1 MDSSIKKM
9 RSLKD
14 ILLFFFLL
22 SFSNLNGQN
31 IISGKIISLDSK
43 NPIKDVEI
51 FEKSFGKLAQTNSKG
66 FFEFTTT
73 KNKLSLIFFAYNYN
87 VYEQSISINGDTI
100 INTELLPLSKELM
113 EVEITQRKQKIFE
126 IKRLNDIEG
135 TSIYAGKKNEVI
147 LVNQSMANL
156 ASNNARQIYS
166 QISGLNI
173 YQNDDAGLQLNIG
186 GRGLDPNRTANFNTR
201 QNGYDISADV
211 LGYPESYYAPA
222 SEGLEEIQIVRGAA
236 SLQYGT
242 QFGGLVNF
250 IMKKPNLERSAEIIS
265 RNTFG
270 SNKLYT
276 NYTSLSGRV
285 NKFSY
290 ISFINYK
297 KGDGFRPNSKFESSN
312 IYTHIGYEFNSK
324 IKLSTEIT
332 FLDYLAQQAGGL
344 SDVMFNQNPLQSN
357 RERNWFKVGW
367 LLYNFQV
374 FYTPSK
380 NNSLSLNLF
389 GLKANRYALGF
400 RTNRVSQID
409 SFEERD
415 LIKSNFNNFGFEAKY
430 LKKYLLNNH
439 QSAFLIGTKFYKA
452 DNYSEQGPGSDNIE
466 PDFNFDRLNYPHYNN
481 QSNYRYPNLNIALFG
496 ENIFKIN
503 QYLSITPG
511 FRLEHIKT
519 ESIGFYK
526 KINLDAA
533 DNVILDSTI
542 YNNNNNNRAFVLL
555 GTGISYKKGIEIYG
569 NISQNYRSVTFADI
583 SIINPA
589 FVISPDIQD
598 EKGFTIDLGL
608 RGDFKKI
615 FSYDISVFNLFY
627 NNRIGF
633 VQKEFDDGSV
643 KSERGNV
650 GDALIY
656 GLETLVDIN
665 INKLISNDENNIFT
679 FYINTSFINSEY
691 IDSDKNGIIGNRVEF
706 IPIINL
712 KSGVRLGYKNILTN
726 LQLTVLSDQF
736 TDASN
741 AVESNLSG
749 VIGKI
754 PSYEVLDLSA
764 SYKYKKLKFEFGI
777 NNILDNKYF
786 TRRATGYP
794 GPGIIPS
801 PNRNIYTTIEIRL

>member
-1 MDSSIKKM
+1 M
-9 RSLKD
+9 RFFKN
-14 ILLFFFLL
+14 ILLISFLL
-22 SFSNLNGQN
+22 SFNFLSGQN
-31 IISGKIISLDSK
+31 IISGKIISSESK
-43 NPIKDVEI
+43 QAIKGVEI
-51 FEKSFGKLAQTNSKG
+51 FEKNIGKIAQTNSEG
-66 FFEFTTT
+66 FYEFAT
-73 KNKLSLIFFAYNYN
+73 KKNNISLIFFAYNYN
-87 VYEQSISINGDTI
+87 VYEQKLNFNGDTI
-100 INTELLPLSKELM
+100 INKELLPLSKQLM

-166 QISGLNI
+166 QVSGLNI

-222 SEGLEEIQIVRGAA
+222 SEGLEEIQIIRGAA

-250 IMKKPNLERSAEIIS
+250 IMKKPNLEKNTEIIS
-265 RNTFG
+265 RNTIG
-270 SNKLYT
+270 SNQLYT

-297 KGDGFRPNSKFESSN
+297 RGNGFRPNSKFESSN
-312 IYTHIGYEFNSK
+312 IYTHIGYELNSK
-324 IKLSTEIT
+324 LKLSTEIT

-344 SDVMFNQNPLQSN
+344 SDMMFNQNSLQSN

-415 LIKSNFNNFGFEAKY
+415 LIKSDFNNFGFEAKY

-452 DNYSEQGPGSDNIE
+452 DNYSEQGPGSDSIE
-466 PDFNFDRLNYPHYNN
+466 PDFNFDISNYPNYNN

-503 QYLSITPG
+503 NSLSITPG
-511 FRLEHIKT
+511 IRFEHIKT

-526 KINLDAA
+526 KINLDGA

-542 YNNNNNNRAFVLL
+542 YNNNNNERKFVLF
-555 GTGISYKKGIEIYG
+555 GTGLSYKKDVEIYG

-589 FVISPDIQD
+589 FVINPNIKD
-598 EKGFTIDLGL
+598 EKGFTIDLGI
-608 RGDFKKI
+608 RGDFKNI
-615 FSYDISVFNLFY
+615 FSYDISGFNLFY
-627 NNRIGF
+627 NDRIGF
-633 VQKEFDDGSV
+633 VQKEFEDGSV

-650 GDALIY
+650 GDAKIY
-656 GLETLVDIN
+656 GLETLIDIN
-665 INKLISNDENNIFT
+665 INKLISEVDNNIFT

-691 IDSDKNGIIGNRVEF
+691 VDSDKNGIIGNRVEF
-706 IPIINL
+706 IPKINL
-712 KSGVRLGYKNILTN
+712 KSGIRLGYKNILTN
-726 LQLTVLSDQF
+726 LQFTVLSDQF

-749 VIGKI
+749 VIGQV
-754 PSYEVLDLSA
+754 PAYNVLDLSA

-777 NNILDNKYF
+777 NNMLDNKYF

>member
-1 MDSSIKKM
+1 M
-9 RSLKD
+9 RFFKN
-14 ILLFFFLL
+14 ILLISFIL
-22 SFSNLNGQN
+22 SFNFLSSQN
-31 IISGKIISLDSK
+31 IISGKIISSESK
-43 NPIKDVEI
+43 QAIKGVEI
-51 FEKSFGKLAQTNSKG
+51 FEKNIGKIAQTNSEG
-66 FFEFTTT
+66 FYEFST
-73 KNKLSLIFFAYNYN
+73 KKNNISLIFFAYNYN
-87 VYEQSISINGDTI
+87 VYEQKLNFSGDTI
-100 INTELLPLSKELM
+100 INKELLPLSKQLM

-166 QISGLNI
+166 QVSGLNI

-222 SEGLEEIQIVRGAA
+222 SEGLEEIQIIRGAA

-250 IMKKPNLERSAEIIS
+250 IMKKPNLEKNTEIIS
-265 RNTFG
+265 RNTIG
-270 SNKLYT
+270 SNQLYT

-297 KGDGFRPNSKFESSN
+297 RGNGFRPNSKFESSN
-312 IYTHIGYEFNSK
+312 IYTHIGYELNSK
-324 IKLSTEIT
+324 LKLSTEIT

-344 SDVMFNQNPLQSN
+344 SDMMFNQNSLQSN

-415 LIKSNFNNFGFEAKY
+415 LIKSDFNNFGFEAKY

-452 DNYSEQGPGSDNIE
+452 DNYSEQGPGSDSIE
-466 PDFNFDRLNYPHYNN
+466 PDFNFDISNYPNYNN

-503 QYLSITPG
+503 NSLSITPG
-511 FRLEHIKT
+511 IRFEHIKT

-526 KINLDAA
+526 KINLDGA

-542 YNNNNNNRAFVLL
+542 YNNNNNERKFVLF
-555 GTGISYKKGIEIYG
+555 GTGLSYKKDVEIYG

-589 FVISPDIQD
+589 FVINPNIKD
-598 EKGFTIDLGL
+598 EKGFTIDLGI
-608 RGDFKKI
+608 RGDFKNI
-615 FSYDISVFNLFY
+615 FSYDISGFNLFY
-627 NNRIGF
+627 NDRIGF
-633 VQKEFDDGSV
+633 VQKEFEDGSV

-650 GDALIY
+650 GDAKIY
-656 GLETLVDIN
+656 GLETLIDIN
-665 INKLISNDENNIFT
+665 INKLISEVDNNIFT

-706 IPIINL
+706 IPKINL
-712 KSGVRLGYKNILTN
+712 KSGIRLGYKNILTN
-726 LQLTVLSDQF
+726 LQFTVLSDQF

-749 VIGKI
+749 VIGLI
-754 PSYEVLDLSA
+754 PSYNVLDLSA

-777 NNILDNKYF
+777 NNMLDNKYF

>member
-1 MDSSIKKM
+1 M
-9 RSLKD
+9 RFFKN
-14 ILLFFFLL
+14 ILLISFLL
-22 SFSNLNGQN
+22 SFNFLSGQN
-31 IISGKIISLDSK
+31 IISGKIISSESK
-43 NPIKDVEI
+43 QAIKGVEI
-51 FEKSFGKLAQTNSKG
+51 FEKNIGKIAQTNSEG
-66 FFEFTTT
+66 FYEFST
-73 KNKLSLIFFAYNYN
+73 KKNNISLIFFAYNYN
-87 VYEQSISINGDTI
+87 VYEQKLNFNGDTI
-100 INTELLPLSKELM
+100 INKELLPLSKQLM

-166 QISGLNI
+166 QVSGLNI

-222 SEGLEEIQIVRGAA
+222 SEGLEEIQIIRGAA

-250 IMKKPNLERSAEIIS
+250 IMKKPNLEKNTEIIS
-265 RNTFG
+265 RNTIG
-270 SNKLYT
+270 SNQLYT

-297 KGDGFRPNSKFESSN
+297 RGNGFRPNSKFESSN
-312 IYTHIGYEFNSK
+312 IYTHIGYELNSK
-324 IKLSTEIT
+324 LKLSTEIT

-344 SDVMFNQNPLQSN
+344 SDKMFNQNSLQSN

-415 LIKSNFNNFGFEAKY
+415 LIKSDFNNFGFEAKY

-452 DNYSEQGPGSDNIE
+452 DNYSEQGPGSDSIE
-466 PDFNFDRLNYPHYNN
+466 PDFNFDISNYPNYNN

-503 QYLSITPG
+503 NSLSITPG
-511 FRLEHIKT
+511 IRFEHIKT

-526 KINLDAA
+526 KINLDGA

-542 YNNNNNNRAFVLL
+542 YNNNNNERKFVLF
-555 GTGISYKKGIEIYG
+555 GTGLSYKKDVEIYG

-589 FVISPDIQD
+589 FVINPNIKD
-598 EKGFTIDLGL
+598 EKGFTIDLGI
-608 RGDFKKI
+608 RGDFKNI
-615 FSYDISVFNLFY
+615 FSYDISGFNLFY
-627 NNRIGF
+627 NDRIGF
-633 VQKEFDDGSV
+633 VQKEFEDGSV

-650 GDALIY
+650 GDAKIY
-656 GLETLVDIN
+656 GLETLIDIN
-665 INKLISNDENNIFT
+665 INRLISEVDNNIFT

-691 IDSDKNGIIGNRVEF
+691 VDSDKNGIIGNRVEF
-706 IPIINL
+706 IPKINL
-712 KSGVRLGYKNILTN
+712 KSGIRLGYKNILTN
-726 LQLTVLSDQF
+726 LQFTVLSDQF

-749 VIGKI
+749 VIGLI
-754 PSYEVLDLSA
+754 PSYNVLDLSA

-777 NNILDNKYF
+777 NNMLDNKYF

>member
-1 MDSSIKKM
+1 M
-9 RSLKD
+9 RFFKN
-14 ILLFFFLL
+14 ILLISFLL
-22 SFSNLNGQN
+22 SFNFLSGQN
-31 IISGKIISLDSK
+31 IISGKIISSESK
-43 NPIKDVEI
+43 QAIKGVEI
-51 FEKSFGKLAQTNSKG
+51 FEKNIGKIAQTNSEG
-66 FFEFTTT
+66 FYEFST
-73 KNKLSLIFFAYNYN
+73 KKNNISLIFFAYNYN
-87 VYEQSISINGDTI
+87 VYEQKLNFNGDTI
-100 INTELLPLSKELM
+100 INKELLPLSKQLM

-166 QISGLNI
+166 QVSGLNI

-222 SEGLEEIQIVRGAA
+222 SEGLEEIQIIRGAA

-250 IMKKPNLERSAEIIS
+250 IMKKPNLEKNTEIIS
-265 RNTFG
+265 RNTIG
-270 SNKLYT
+270 SNQLYT

-297 KGDGFRPNSKFESSN
+297 RGNGFRPNSKFESSN
-312 IYTHIGYEFNSK
+312 IYTHIGYELNSK
-324 IKLSTEIT
+324 LKLSTEIT

-344 SDVMFNQNPLQSN
+344 SDKMFNQNSLQSN

-415 LIKSNFNNFGFEAKY
+415 LIKSDFNNFGFEAKY

-452 DNYSEQGPGSDNIE
+452 DNYSEQGPGSDSIE
-466 PDFNFDRLNYPHYNN
+466 PDFNFDISNYPNYNN

-503 QYLSITPG
+503 NSLSITPG
-511 FRLEHIKT
+511 IRFEHIKT

-526 KINLDAA
+526 KINLDGA

-542 YNNNNNNRAFVLL
+542 YNNNNNERKFVLF
-555 GTGISYKKGIEIYG
+555 GTGLSYKKDVEIYG

-589 FVISPDIQD
+589 FVINPNIKD
-598 EKGFTIDLGL
+598 EKGFTIDLGI
-608 RGDFKKI
+608 RGDFKNI
-615 FSYDISVFNLFY
+615 FSYDISGFNLFY
-627 NNRIGF
+627 NDRIGF
-633 VQKEFDDGSV
+633 VQKEFEDGSV

-650 GDALIY
+650 GDAKIY
-656 GLETLVDIN
+656 GLETLIDIN
-665 INKLISNDENNIFT
+665 INKLISEVDNNIFT

-691 IDSDKNGIIGNRVEF
+691 VDSDKNGIIGNRVEF
-706 IPIINL
+706 IPKINL
-712 KSGVRLGYKNILTN
+712 KSGIRLGYKNILTN
-726 LQLTVLSDQF
+726 LQFTFLSDQF

-749 VIGKI
+749 VIGLI
-754 PSYEVLDLSA
+754 PSYNVLDLSA

-777 NNILDNKYF
+777 NNMLDNKYF

>member
-1 MDSSIKKM
+1 M
-9 RSLKD
+9 R
-14 ILLFFFLL
+14 FFKNIFLISFLL
-22 SFSNLNGQN
+22 SFNFLSGQN
-31 IISGKIISLDSK
+31 IISGKIISSESK
-43 NPIKDVEI
+43 QAIKGVEI
-51 FEKSFGKLAQTNSKG
+51 FEKNIGKIAQTNSEG
-66 FFEFTTT
+66 FYEFST
-73 KNKLSLIFFAYNYN
+73 KKNNISLIFFAYNYN
-87 VYEQSISINGDTI
+87 VYEQKLNFSGDTI
-100 INTELLPLSKELM
+100 INKELLPLSKQLM

-166 QISGLNI
+166 QVSGLNI

-222 SEGLEEIQIVRGAA
+222 SEGLEEIQIIRGAA

-250 IMKKPNLERSAEIIS
+250 IMKKPNLEKNTEIIS
-265 RNTFG
+265 RNTIG
-270 SNKLYT
+270 SNQLYT

-297 KGDGFRPNSKFESSN
+297 RGNGFRPNSKFESSN
-312 IYTHIGYEFNSK
+312 IYTHIGYELNSK
-324 IKLSTEIT
+324 LKLSTEIT
-332 FLDYLAQQAGGL
+332 FLDYLSQQAGGL
-344 SDVMFNQNPLQSN
+344 SDMMFNQNSLQSN

-415 LIKSNFNNFGFEAKY
+415 LIKSDFNNFGFEAKY

-439 QSAFLIGTKFYKA
+439 QSAFMIGTKFYKA
-452 DNYSEQGPGSDNIE
+452 DNYSVQGPGSDSIE
-466 PDFNFDRLNYPHYNN
+466 PDFNFDISNYPNYNN

-503 QYLSITPG
+503 TSLSFTPG
-511 FRLEHIKT
+511 IRFEHIKT

-526 KINLDAA
+526 KINLDGA

-542 YNNNNNNRAFVLL
+542 YNNNNNERKFVLV
-555 GTGISYKKGIEIYG
+555 GTGLSYKKDVEIYG

-589 FVISPDIQD
+589 FVINPNIKD
-598 EKGFTIDLGL
+598 EKGFTIDLGI
-608 RGDFKKI
+608 RGDFKNI
-615 FSYDISVFNLFY
+615 FSYDISGFNLFY
-627 NNRIGF
+627 NDRIGF
-633 VQKEFDDGSV
+633 VQKEFEDGSV

-650 GDALIY
+650 GDAKIY
-656 GLETLVDIN
+656 GLETLIDIN
-665 INKLISNDENNIFT
+665 INKLISEVDNNIFT

-691 IDSDKNGIIGNRVEF
+691 VDSDKNGIIGNRVEF
-706 IPIINL
+706 IPKINL
-712 KSGVRLGYKNILTN
+712 KSGIRLGYKNILTN
-726 LQLTVLSDQF
+726 LQFTFLSDQF

-749 VIGKI
+749 VIGLI
-754 PSYEVLDLSA
+754 PSYNVLDLSA

-777 NNILDNKYF
+777 NNMLDNKYF

>member
-1 MDSSIKKM
+1 M
-9 RSLKD
+9 RFFKN
-14 ILLFFFLL
+14 ILLISFLL
-22 SFSNLNGQN
+22 SFNFLSGQN
-31 IISGKIISLDSK
+31 IISGKIISSESK
-43 NPIKDVEI
+43 QAIKGVEI
-51 FEKSFGKLAQTNSKG
+51 FEKNIGKIAQTNSEG
-66 FFEFTTT
+66 LYEFST
-73 KNKLSLIFFAYNYN
+73 KKNNISLIFFAYNYN
-87 VYEQSISINGDTI
+87 VYEQKLNFNGDTI
-100 INTELLPLSKELM
+100 INKELLPLSKQLM

-166 QISGLNI
+166 QVSGLNI

-222 SEGLEEIQIVRGAA
+222 SEGLEEIQIIRGAA

-250 IMKKPNLERSAEIIS
+250 IMKKPNLEKNTEIIS
-265 RNTFG
+265 RNTIG
-270 SNKLYT
+270 SNQLYT

-297 KGDGFRPNSKFESSN
+297 RGNGFRPNSKFESSN
-312 IYTHIGYEFNSK
+312 IYTHIGYELNSK
-324 IKLSTEIT
+324 LKLSTEIT

-344 SDVMFNQNPLQSN
+344 SDMMFNQNSLQSN

-415 LIKSNFNNFGFEAKY
+415 LIKSDFNNFGFEAKY

-452 DNYSEQGPGSDNIE
+452 DNYSEQGPGSDSIE
-466 PDFNFDRLNYPHYNN
+466 PDFNFDISNYPNYNN

-503 QYLSITPG
+503 NSLSITPG
-511 FRLEHIKT
+511 IRFEHIKT

-526 KINLDAA
+526 KINLDGA

-542 YNNNNNNRAFVLL
+542 YNNNNNERKFVLF
-555 GTGISYKKGIEIYG
+555 GTGLSYKKDVEIYG

-589 FVISPDIQD
+589 FVINPNIKD
-598 EKGFTIDLGL
+598 EKGFTIDLGI
-608 RGDFKKI
+608 RGDFKNI
-615 FSYDISVFNLFY
+615 FSYDISGFNLFY
-627 NNRIGF
+627 NDRIGF
-633 VQKEFDDGSV
+633 VQKEFEDGSV

-650 GDALIY
+650 GDAKIY
-656 GLETLVDIN
+656 GLETLIDIN
-665 INKLISNDENNIFT
+665 INKLISEVDNNIFT

-691 IDSDKNGIIGNRVEF
+691 VDSDKNGIIGNRVEF
-706 IPIINL
+706 IPKINL
-712 KSGVRLGYKNILTN
+712 KSGIRLGYKNILTN
-726 LQLTVLSDQF
+726 LQFTVLSDQF

-749 VIGKI
+749 VIGQV
-754 PSYEVLDLSA
+754 PAYNVLDLSA

-777 NNILDNKYF
+777 NNMLDNKYF

>member
-1 MDSSIKKM
+1 M
-9 RSLKD
+9 RFFKN
-14 ILLFFFLL
+14 ILLISFLL
-22 SFSNLNGQN
+22 SFNFLSGQN
-31 IISGKIISLDSK
+31 IISGKIISSESK
-43 NPIKDVEI
+43 QAIKGVEI
-51 FEKSFGKLAQTNSKG
+51 FEKNIGKIAQTNSEG
-66 FFEFTTT
+66 FYEFST
-73 KNKLSLIFFAYNYN
+73 KKNNISLIFFAYNYN
-87 VYEQSISINGDTI
+87 VYEQKLNFNGDTV
-100 INTELLPLSKELM
+100 INKELLPLSKQLM

-166 QISGLNI
+166 QVSGLNI

-222 SEGLEEIQIVRGAA
+222 SEGLEEIQIIRGAA

-250 IMKKPNLERSAEIIS
+250 IMKKPNLEKNTEIIS
-265 RNTFG
+265 RNTIG
-270 SNKLYT
+270 SNQLYT

-297 KGDGFRPNSKFESSN
+297 RGNGFRPNSKFESSN
-312 IYTHIGYEFNSK
+312 IYTHIGYEPNSK
-324 IKLSTEIT
+324 LKLSTEIT

-344 SDVMFNQNPLQSN
+344 SDMMFNQNSLQSN

-415 LIKSNFNNFGFEAKY
+415 LIKSDFNNFGFEAKY

-452 DNYSEQGPGSDNIE
+452 DNYSEQGPGSDSIE
-466 PDFNFDRLNYPHYNN
+466 PDFNFDISNYPNYNN

-503 QYLSITPG
+503 NSLSITPG
-511 FRLEHIKT
+511 IRFEHIKT

-526 KINLDAA
+526 KINLDGA

-542 YNNNNNNRAFVLL
+542 YNNNNNERKFVLF
-555 GTGISYKKGIEIYG
+555 GTGLSYKKDVEIYG

-589 FVISPDIQD
+589 FVINPNIKD
-598 EKGFTIDLGL
+598 EKGFTIDLGI
-608 RGDFKKI
+608 RGDFKNI
-615 FSYDISVFNLFY
+615 FSYDISGFNLFY
-627 NNRIGF
+627 NDRIGF
-633 VQKEFDDGSV
+633 VQKEFEDGSV

-650 GDALIY
+650 GDAKIY
-656 GLETLVDIN
+656 GLETLIDIN
-665 INKLISNDENNIFT
+665 INKLISEVDNNIFT

-691 IDSDKNGIIGNRVEF
+691 VDSDKNGIIGNRVEF
-706 IPIINL
+706 IPKINL
-712 KSGVRLGYKNILTN
+712 KSGIRLGYKNILTN
-726 LQLTVLSDQF
+726 LQFTVLSDQF

-749 VIGKI
+749 VIGQV
-754 PSYEVLDLSA
+754 PAYNVLDLSA

-777 NNILDNKYF
+777 NNMLDNKYF

>member
-1 MDSSIKKM
+1 M
-9 RSLKD
+9 RFFKN
-14 ILLFFFLL
+14 ILLISFLL
-22 SFSNLNGQN
+22 SFNFLSGQN
-31 IISGKIISLDSK
+31 IISGKIISSESK
-43 NPIKDVEI
+43 QAIKGVEI
-51 FEKSFGKLAQTNSKG
+51 FEKNIGKIAQTNSEG
-66 FFEFTTT
+66 FYEFST
-73 KNKLSLIFFAYNYN
+73 KKNNISLIFFAYNYN
-87 VYEQSISINGDTI
+87 VYEQKLNFNGDTI
-100 INTELLPLSKELM
+100 INKELLPLSKQLM

-166 QISGLNI
+166 QVSGLNI

-222 SEGLEEIQIVRGAA
+222 SEGLEEIQIIRGAA

-250 IMKKPNLERSAEIIS
+250 IMKKPNLEKNTEIIS
-265 RNTFG
+265 RNTIG
-270 SNKLYT
+270 SNQLYT

-297 KGDGFRPNSKFESSN
+297 RGNGFRPNSKFESSN
-312 IYTHIGYEFNSK
+312 IYTHIGYELNSK
-324 IKLSTEIT
+324 LKLSTEIT

-344 SDVMFNQNPLQSN
+344 SDKMFNQNSLQSN

-415 LIKSNFNNFGFEAKY
+415 LIKSDFNNFGFEAKY

-452 DNYSEQGPGSDNIE
+452 DNYSEQGPGSDSIE
-466 PDFNFDRLNYPHYNN
+466 PDFNFDISNYPNYNN

-503 QYLSITPG
+503 NSLSITPG
-511 FRLEHIKT
+511 IRFEHIKT

-526 KINLDAA
+526 KINLDGA

-542 YNNNNNNRAFVLL
+542 YNNNNNERKFVLF
-555 GTGISYKKGIEIYG
+555 GTGLSYKKDVEIYG

-589 FVISPDIQD
+589 FVINPNIKD
-598 EKGFTIDLGL
+598 EKGFTIDLGI
-608 RGDFKKI
+608 RGDFKNI
-615 FSYDISVFNLFY
+615 FSYDISGFNLFY
-627 NNRIGF
+627 NDRIGF
-633 VQKEFDDGSV
+633 VQKEFEDGSV

-650 GDALIY
+650 GDAKIY
-656 GLETLVDIN
+656 GLETLIDIN
-665 INKLISNDENNIFT
+665 INKLISEVDNNIFT

-691 IDSDKNGIIGNRVEF
+691 VDSDKNGIIGNRVEF
-706 IPIINL
+706 IPKINL
-712 KSGVRLGYKNILTN
+712 KSGIRLGYKNILTN
-726 LQLTVLSDQF
+726 LQFTVLSDQF

-749 VIGKI
+749 VIGQV
-754 PSYEVLDLSA
+754 PAYNVLDLSA

-777 NNILDNKYF
+777 NNMLDNKYF

>member
-1 MDSSIKKM
+1 M
-9 RSLKD
+9 RFFKN
-14 ILLFFFLL
+14 ILLISFLL
-22 SFSNLNGQN
+22 SFNFLSGQN
-31 IISGKIISLDSK
+31 IISGKIISSESK
-43 NPIKDVEI
+43 QAIKGVEI
-51 FEKSFGKLAQTNSKG
+51 FEKNIGKIAQTNSEG
-66 FFEFTTT
+66 FYEFAT
-73 KNKLSLIFFAYNYN
+73 KKNNISLIFFAYNYN
-87 VYEQSISINGDTI
+87 VYEQKLNFNGDTV
-100 INTELLPLSKELM
+100 INKELLPLSKQLM

-166 QISGLNI
+166 QVSGLNI

-222 SEGLEEIQIVRGAA
+222 SEGLEEIQIIRGAA

-250 IMKKPNLERSAEIIS
+250 IMKKPNLEKNTEIIS
-265 RNTFG
+265 RNTIG
-270 SNKLYT
+270 SNQLYT

-297 KGDGFRPNSKFESSN
+297 RGNGFRPNSKFESSN
-312 IYTHIGYEFNSK
+312 IYTHIGYEPNSK
-324 IKLSTEIT
+324 LKLSTEIT

-344 SDVMFNQNPLQSN
+344 SDMMFNQNSLQSN

-415 LIKSNFNNFGFEAKY
+415 LIKSDFNNFGFEAKY

-452 DNYSEQGPGSDNIE
+452 DNYSEQGPGSDSIE
-466 PDFNFDRLNYPHYNN
+466 PDFNFDISNYPNYNN

-503 QYLSITPG
+503 NSLSITPG
-511 FRLEHIKT
+511 IRFEHIKT

-526 KINLDAA
+526 KINLDGA

-542 YNNNNNNRAFVLL
+542 YNNNNNERKFVLF
-555 GTGISYKKGIEIYG
+555 GTGLSYKKDVEIYG

-589 FVISPDIQD
+589 FVINPNIKD
-598 EKGFTIDLGL
+598 EKGFTIDLGI
-608 RGDFKKI
+608 RGDFKNI
-615 FSYDISVFNLFY
+615 FSYDISGFNLFY
-627 NNRIGF
+627 NDRIGF
-633 VQKEFDDGSV
+633 VQKEFEDGSV

-650 GDALIY
+650 GDAKIY
-656 GLETLVDIN
+656 GLETLIDIN
-665 INKLISNDENNIFT
+665 INKLISEVDNNIFT

-691 IDSDKNGIIGNRVEF
+691 VDSDKNGIIGNRVEF
-706 IPIINL
+706 IPKINL
-712 KSGVRLGYKNILTN
+712 KSGIRLGYKNILTN
-726 LQLTVLSDQF
+726 LQFTVLSDQF

-749 VIGKI
+749 VIGLV
-754 PSYEVLDLSA
+754 PAYNVLDLSA

-777 NNILDNKYF
+777 NNMLDNKYF

>member
-1 MDSSIKKM
+1 M
-9 RSLKD
+9 RFFKN
-14 ILLFFFLL
+14 ILLISFLL
-22 SFSNLNGQN
+22 SFNFLSGQN
-31 IISGKIISLDSK
+31 IISGKIISSESK
-43 NPIKDVEI
+43 QAIKGVEI
-51 FEKSFGKLAQTNSKG
+51 FEKNIGKIAQTNSEG
-66 FFEFTTT
+66 FYEFST
-73 KNKLSLIFFAYNYN
+73 KKNNISLIFFAYNYN
-87 VYEQSISINGDTI
+87 VYEQKLNFNGDTI
-100 INTELLPLSKELM
+100 INKELLPLSKQLM

-166 QISGLNI
+166 QVSGLNI

-222 SEGLEEIQIVRGAA
+222 SEGLEEIQIIRGAA

-250 IMKKPNLERSAEIIS
+250 IMKKPNLEKNTEIIS
-265 RNTFG
+265 RNTIG
-270 SNKLYT
+270 SNQLYT

-297 KGDGFRPNSKFESSN
+297 RGNGFRPNSKFESSN
-312 IYTHIGYEFNSK
+312 IYTHIGYELNSK
-324 IKLSTEIT
+324 LKLSTEIT

-344 SDVMFNQNPLQSN
+344 SDMMFNQNSLQSN

-415 LIKSNFNNFGFEAKY
+415 LIKSDFNNFGFEAKY

-452 DNYSEQGPGSDNIE
+452 DNYSEQGPGSDSIE
-466 PDFNFDRLNYPHYNN
+466 PDFNFDISNYPNYNN

-503 QYLSITPG
+503 NSLSITPG
-511 FRLEHIKT
+511 IRFEHIKT

-526 KINLDAA
+526 KINLDGA

-542 YNNNNNNRAFVLL
+542 YNNNNNERKFVLF
-555 GTGISYKKGIEIYG
+555 GTGLSYKKDVEIYG

-589 FVISPDIQD
+589 FVINPNIKD
-598 EKGFTIDLGL
+598 EKGFTIDLGI
-608 RGDFKKI
+608 RGDFKNI
-615 FSYDISVFNLFY
+615 FSYDISGFNLFY
-627 NNRIGF
+627 NDRIGF
-633 VQKEFDDGSV
+633 VQKEFEDGSV

-650 GDALIY
+650 GDAKIY
-656 GLETLVDIN
+656 GLETLIDIN
-665 INKLISNDENNIFT
+665 INKLISEVDNNIFT

-691 IDSDKNGIIGNRVEF
+691 VDSDKNGIIGNRVEF
-706 IPIINL
+706 IPKINL
-712 KSGVRLGYKNILTN
+712 KSGIRLGYKNILTN
-726 LQLTVLSDQF
+726 LQFTVLSDQF

-749 VIGKI
+749 VIGLI
-754 PSYEVLDLSA
+754 PSYNVLDLSA

-777 NNILDNKYF
+777 NNMLDNKYF

>member
-1 MDSSIKKM
+1 M
-9 RSLKD
+9 RFFKN
-14 ILLFFFLL
+14 ILLISFIL
-22 SFSNLNGQN
+22 SFNFLSSQN
-31 IISGKIISLDSK
+31 IISGKIISSESK
-43 NPIKDVEI
+43 QAIKGVEI
-51 FEKSFGKLAQTNSKG
+51 FEKNIGKIAQTNSEG
-66 FFEFTTT
+66 FYEFST
-73 KNKLSLIFFAYNYN
+73 KKNNISLIFFAYNYN
-87 VYEQSISINGDTI
+87 VYEQKLNFNGDTI
-100 INTELLPLSKELM
+100 INKELLPLSKQLI

-166 QISGLNI
+166 QVSGLNI

-222 SEGLEEIQIVRGAA
+222 SEGLEEIQIIRGAA

-250 IMKKPNLERSAEIIS
+250 IMKKPNLEKNTEIIS
-265 RNTFG
+265 RNTIG
-270 SNKLYT
+270 SNQLYT

-297 KGDGFRPNSKFESSN
+297 RGNGFRPNSKFESSN
-312 IYTHIGYEFNSK
+312 IYTHIGYELNSK
-324 IKLSTEIT
+324 LKLSTEIT

-344 SDVMFNQNPLQSN
+344 SDMMFNQNSLQSN

-415 LIKSNFNNFGFEAKY
+415 LIKSDFNNFGFEAKY

-452 DNYSEQGPGSDNIE
+452 DNYSEQGPGSDSIE
-466 PDFNFDRLNYPHYNN
+466 PDFNFDISNYPNYNN

-503 QYLSITPG
+503 NSISITPG
-511 FRLEHIKT
+511 IRFEHIKT

-526 KINLDAA
+526 KINLDGA

-542 YNNNNNNRAFVLL
+542 YNNNNNERKFVLF
-555 GTGISYKKGIEIYG
+555 GTGLSYKKDVEIYG

-589 FVISPDIQD
+589 FVINPNIKD
-598 EKGFTIDLGL
+598 EKGFTIDLGI
-608 RGDFKKI
+608 RGDFKNI
-615 FSYDISVFNLFY
+615 FSYDISGFNLFY
-627 NNRIGF
+627 NDRIGF
-633 VQKEFDDGSV
+633 VQKEFEDGSV

-650 GDALIY
+650 GDAKIY
-656 GLETLVDIN
+656 GLETLIDIN
-665 INKLISNDENNIFT
+665 INKLISEVDNNIFT

-706 IPIINL
+706 IPKINL
-712 KSGVRLGYKNILTN
+712 KSGIRLGYKNILTN
-726 LQLTVLSDQF
+726 LQFTFLSDQF

-741 AVESNLSG
+741 ALESNLSG
-749 VIGKI
+749 VIGLI
-754 PSYEVLDLSA
+754 PSYNVLDLSA

-777 NNILDNKYF
+777 NNMLDNKYF